1 MGRRKTKT
9 PFKRDVKDSKRERI
23 VIRMILLSGA
33 CIMLGL
39 TVLISTYLPVSLFA
53 AFVLHFIG
61 ISFIYIAILA
71 ICAFFLYASF
81 VVVFLNPQ
89 RLRKS
94 SVFNFA
100 IVGILMLALTVPL
113 LIFCV
118 NETGKSI
125 RDMQSYANQDW
136 QVTEAAVVSIDWDRA
151 RYSVTNRAWLHT
163 TAGELSLFRNRRVT
177 VGGTYRITYLNET
190 KAVVKME
197 KMSE

>member
-1 MGRRKTKT
+1 MGKRKTKT
-9 PFKRDVKDSKRERI
+9 PFKRDEKDSKRERI

-61 ISFIYIAILA
+61 ITIIYIAILA

-94 SVFNFA
+94 SVLNFA
-100 IVGILMLALTVPL
+100 IVGILMFALTVPL
-113 LIFCV
+113 FIFCV

-136 QVTEAAVVSIDWDRA
+136 QVTEVDIVGIDWDRA

-197 KMSE
+197 KLSE